1 MNHSLQHTFAEMVEA
16 HQRDIGLPVQRI
28 TITDAELTAND
39 TADRMIALV
48 KARVKE
54 NNG

>member
-1 MNHSLQHTFAEMVEA
+1 MKRNLQQTFAEMVEA
-16 HQRDIGLPVQRI
+16 HQRDRGLPVQCI
-28 TITDAELTAND
+28 TISDAELTAND

-48 KARVKE
+48 KARVRE

>member
-1 MNHSLQHTFAEMVEA
+1 MKHSLQHTFAEMVEA
-16 HQRDIGLPVQRI
+16 HQRDIGLPARRI
-28 TITDAELTAND
+28 TITDKELTAND

-48 KARVKE
+48 KAKVKE